1 MTTLEQIRYC
11 YAEPIVSTRNHW
23 ENLRAEDTLKFM
35 EIITI
40 TNLPDPLREQANP
53 DPAWHAW
60 NRRLGSSV
68 TFSTTTSTLYV
79 AFVPLVALFA
89 MVGILVVVTSKSSFL
104 KRTTSNR

>member
-1 MTTLEQIRYC
+1 MTTLEQHRYC

-68 TFSTTTSTLYV
+68 TFSTTSTLYV
-79 AFVPLVALFA
+79 AFVPLIALFA
-89 MVGILVVVTSKSSFL
+89 VGGILVVGTSTKSSFFAL
-104 KRTTSNR
+104 A